1 MTDADLGW
9 IAFFVVCNVL
19 GVEAFRAAMTLPF
32 EKALLPGILTVP
44 LVGLTAFG
52 MTCVLSAWQEHER
65 DE

>member
-1 MTDADLGW
+1 MRISAW

-19 GVEAFRAAMTLPF
+19 GVAAFRAAMTLPF
-32 EKALLPGILTVP
+32 EEALLPGVLTVP

-52 MTCVLSAWQEHER
+52 VTRVVTAWQRR

>member
-1 MTDADLGW
+1 MRVGLWG
-9 IAFFVVCNVL
+9 AFIVVCNVL

-32 EKALLPGILTVP
+32 EEALLPGVLTVP

-52 MTCVLSAWQEHER
+52 VTRVVNAWNGR

>member
-1 MTDADLGW
+1 MRLWMWG
-9 IAFFVVCNVL
+9 AFFVVCNVL

-32 EKALLPGILTVP
+32 EEALLPGVLTVP

-52 MTCVLSAWQEHER
+52 VTRVVNVLQDR